1 MKKPAIKPGLNKA
14 AFLARNLLDR
24 TTVKQIPTRFGFG
37 EGLVEAGRNDPR
49 VVALCADLTESTKVS
64 DFKKAFPDRF
74 IQMGIY
80 EQAMAAIGA
89 GLALAGKIP
98 FIASYAAFSPGR
110 NWEQIKTCACIQN
123 ANLKIAGAHAGVSV
137 GPDGGTHQML
147 EDIILT
153 RVLPNMNVI
162 VPCDAL
168 ESRKATVF
176 AAKFVG
182 PVFIRLAREK
192 TPIMTTAKTPFKFGR
207 AETYRFGDDVTVF
220 AAGPILYE
228 ALVAAEALANK
239 GIETRVVN
247 MHTVKPLDRA
257 AVVKAAKETGAIV
270 TAEEAQAVG
279 GLGGCVAE
287 ALGDTVPVPLERV
300 GVQDRFG
307 ESGTPDECM
316 EGFGLTAPYIAMAIE
331 RAFKRK
337 HGEKVAPEPEY
348 ATAAREN
355 IERMKKDIWSEAI
368 TRAPKKW
375 GGKKPDASLKSR
387 RMPK

>member
-1 MKKPAIKPGLNKA
+1 MKHSEEKPGLNKK
-14 AFLARNLLDR
+14 AFLVRNLLDR
-24 TTVKQIPTRFGFG
+24 DAIKQEPTRSGFG
-37 EGLVEAGRNDPR
+37 KGLIEAGKNSSQ
-49 VVALCADLTESTKVS
+49 VVALCADLTDSTKVA

-74 IQMGIY
+74 VQMGVS
-80 EQAMAAIGA
+80 EQSLAAIAA

-98 FIASYAAFSPGR
+98 FIASYSCFSPGR
-110 NWEQIKTCACIQN
+110 NWEQIRTTVALSN
-123 ANLKIAGAHAGVSV
+123 TNVKIAGAHAGVSV

-147 EDIILT
+147 EDIVIM
-153 RVLPNMNVI
+153 RVMPNMHVI

-168 ESRKATVF
+168 ESRRATIF

-182 PVFIRLAREK
+182 PVFIRFAREK
-192 TPIMTTAKTPFKFGR
+192 TPVFTTEKTPFKFGR

-228 ALVAAEALANK
+228 ALVAAETLAK
-239 GIETRVVN
+239 KDIQTRVVN

-279 GLGGCVAE
+279 GLGGAIAE
-287 ALGDTVPVPLERV
+287 CLGDTIPVPLERI

-307 ESGTPDECM
+307 ESGDPNECM

-331 RAFKRK
+331 RAFRRKR
-337 HGEKVAPEPEY
+337 GERVAAEPEY
-348 ATAAREN
+348 VTAARDNLEG
-355 IERMKKDIWSEAI
+355 MKKAIWTEAVSR
-368 TRAPKKW
+368 TPKKW

-387 RMPK
+387 RVPK